1 MIESPI
7 ANDSITNKQATGKAS
22 IYHTCRSVLNA
33 LTFVEGFEVF
43 FSDSNQDN
51 SLTLPHSNDPLTKL
65 WHICRQGNSLC
76 FLYNILKPEQ
86 PIMTAN
92 KNNNSAANKSK
103 ACVYHFIIACRD
115 QLLFSE
121 DSLFT
126 VTELYQNDTN
136 GFVKVVNT
144 VKRILD
150 LLEEKGTISVKSIK
164 ESALT
169 TDSPKDMRDNVVF
182 ELLSTERKYVQD
194 LEGLQ
199 NYMREVQ
206 AQEILSPDTMHYLFG
221 NLNALVDFQ
230 RRFLIQ
236 IEDQASCASKDQ
248 RFGSLFVQFEDAFS
262 VYEPF
267 CANFQIAQDLVVQ
280 ESPKLQKLAHIMS
293 PMYELPSML
302 IKPIQRVCKYPLLIG
317 QLVKSTPE
325 DWYWSH
331 ENKQGLEAIQRV
343 TKKVNETKRLQEN
356 TLVVQDL
363 KKRIVD
369 DAGPIL
375 VETFGDLL
383 LHEKFTLQ
391 RHDTD
396 HSREMV
402 VFLFQKVIL
411 VCKEIKDVN
420 KNSISIKKKRKEGSL
435 VVRGKIF
442 ITRIEHV
449 KGSSSQNGHYTLHIS
464 WTETDTQTVL
474 LKCRNDEQLRQ
485 WLSVII
491 EVKESAT
498 KIDLISTPQT
508 PRMDNN
514 NPLLHYDEDEEDC
527 FDDHEEEGDEYSRK
541 SYHMYRGNEVSSRKA
556 SLSSQSSS
564 STTARHFMNGVP
576 GMTLPPLPRSPTSIP
591 ALSNAS
597 VSTFHSTDT
606 TLYSPSY
613 PSSPPGS
620 HPSSPTRPNHGIQP
634 SGELWQR
641 RQGEKEEKK
650 IHHVRARS
658 QSSPNIQRPIPPAH
672 GTAPDLPT
680 NSTYKRKSNGYRY
693 EVTAPPTPSPLPGEI
708 TKVKVHYFG
717 AIYVVVVPTDIEY
730 DDLQRRIE
738 SKIKLCGQEF
748 ETSILGLKYEDEDGD
763 LITISSSEDVQM
775 GFENKG
781 PNNAVNLYVTS

>member
-1 MIESPI
+1 M
-7 ANDSITNKQATGKAS
+7 
-22 IYHTCRSVLNA
+22 
-33 LTFVEGFEVF
+33 
-43 FSDSNQDN
+43 
-51 SLTLPHSNDPLTKL
+51 
-65 WHICRQGNSLC
+65 
-76 FLYNILKPEQ
+76 
-86 PIMTAN
+86 
-92 KNNNSAANKSK
+92 
-103 ACVYHFIIACRD
+103 
-115 QLLFSE
+115 
-121 DSLFT
+121 
-126 VTELYQNDTN
+126 
-136 GFVKVVNT
+136 
-144 VKRILD
+144 
-150 LLEEKGTISVKSIK
+150 
-164 ESALT
+164 
-169 TDSPKDMRDNVVF
+169 
-182 ELLSTERKYVQD
+182 
-194 LEGLQ
+194 
-199 NYMREVQ
+199 
-206 AQEILSPDTMHYLFG
+206 
-221 NLNALVDFQ
+221 
-230 RRFLIQ
+230 
-236 IEDQASCASKDQ
+236 
-248 RFGSLFVQFEDAFS
+248 
-262 VYEPF
+262 
-267 CANFQIAQDLVVQ
+267 
-280 ESPKLQKLAHIMS
+280 
-293 PMYELPSML
+293 
-302 IKPIQRVCKYPLLIG
+302 
-317 QLVKSTPE
+317 
-325 DWYWSH
+325 
-331 ENKQGLEAIQRV
+331 
-343 TKKVNETKRLQEN
+343 
-356 TLVVQDL
+356 
-363 KKRIVD
+363 
-369 DAGPIL
+369 
-375 VETFGDLL
+375 
-383 LHEKFTLQ
+383 
-391 RHDTD
+391 
-396 HSREMV
+396 
-402 VFLFQKVIL
+402 
-411 VCKEIKDVN
+411 
-420 KNSISIKKKRKEGSL
+420 
-435 VVRGKIF
+435 
-442 ITRIEHV
+442 
-449 KGSSSQNGHYTLHIS
+449 
-464 WTETDTQTVL
+464 L

-527 FDDHEEEGDEYSRK
+527 YDDYDDEGDEYSRK

-620 HPSSPTRPNHGIQP
+620 HPSSPTRPNHGINP

-658 QSSPNIQRPIPPAH
+658 QSSPNIQRPIPPSH
-672 GTAPDLPT
+672 STTPDLPT